1 MGKERLD
8 AFLGSRCAH
17 QLIVFPQRGSC
28 YPQSGD
34 FAWKKMTFGLKTES
48 EGSQKCV
55 NSPSPQH
62 THWHMKT
69 QTNPSITCWITA
81 QFFFHSFS
89 LPRGCISVSLASFI
103 NDKQPK
109 WNCFHTHQT
118 AGSIREPMEKCFKEE
133 NPLMTA
139 DSRKT
144 QINIKS
150 TSFSAEI
157 LSSLRLFLS
166 GSNNQHMAASKKHWQ
181 KHYTVILHVNKE
193 SLSRELMQNRLI
205 HIHAPL
211 YPSHHTFCALLQ
223 YCRTWL
229 ASRCIIRS
237 IAKK

>member
-34 FAWKKMTFGLKTES
+34 ISWKKMKFGLKTES

-62 THWHMKT
+62 MKLQNHTLTHENTDQPINHLL
-69 QTNPSITCWITA
+69 ITA
-81 QFFFHSFS
+81 YFFFHSFS
-89 LPRGCISVSLASFI
+89 LPRGCTSVSLASFI
-103 NDKQPK
+103 NDKQLK
-109 WNCFHTHQT
+109 WNCIHTHQT

-133 NPLMTA
+133 NSLMIA

-166 GSNNQHMAASKKHWQ
+166 GSNNQHMAVSKKH
-181 KHYTVILHVNKE
+181 
-193 SLSRELMQNRLI
+193 
-205 HIHAPL
+205 
-211 YPSHHTFCALLQ
+211 
-223 YCRTWL
+223 
-229 ASRCIIRS
+229 
-237 IAKK
+237 